1 VARSWQGKG
10 KYLGKE
16 ARMSWRSFVGAAV
29 VGTAAAVITGVAVA
43 AIPDSSGVVHACY
56 QKVTGA
62 TKPVRLL
69 DIGEKSTCP
78 KGWVAVS
85 WSQTGPS
92 GPVGPTGAT
101 GPPGPQGPS
110 GATTPIAYLRIAGNG
125 TVSHSY
131 GVVSVTNAAT
141 TEFPNAYCVSLS
153 FRPETGSAI
162 DENGNVPVAVWITG
176 VSNHDS
182 WITQYCPSGTDA
194 VVIPPYAVTSLAQF
208 WAAPTS

>member
-1 VARSWQGKG
+1 
-10 KYLGKE
+10 
-16 ARMSWRSFVGAAV
+16 MSWRSFVGAAA

-92 GPVGPTGAT
+92 GPVGPTGPT
-101 GPPGPQGPS
+101 GAVGPTGPQGPS
-110 GATTPIAYLRIAGNG
+110 GATTPFAYLRIAGNG

-162 DENGNVPVAVWITG
+162 DENGNFPVAVWITG

-182 WITQYCPSGTDA
+182 WITQYCPTGTDA
-194 VVIPPYAVTSLAQF
+194 VVIPPYAVTTLAQF
-208 WAAPTS
+208 WATPT